1 MKAEVQN
8 LIEVFIRQ
16 TKEHVPDDGDFAPI
30 LEFFPNPDKRTQDFV
45 GKYGLKIYKMP
56 KDVVADSRQRYV
68 EAAAYIPSGQYK
80 SDCVVAS
87 GTKDEVLAIMQS
99 DAFVEKLCQ
108 MFEKLA
114 ELFEHY
120 D

>member
-8 LIEVFIRQ
+8 LIEVMIRQ

-30 LEFFPNPDKRTQDFV
+30 LELFPNPDNRTLEFV

-56 KDVVADSRQRYV
+56 KDVVADSRHRYV
-68 EAAAYIPSGQYK
+68 EAVAYIPSGQYK
-80 SDCVVAS
+80 SDCVVAL
-87 GTKDEVLAIMQS
+87 GTKNEVLAIMQS

-108 MFEKLA
+108 KFVDLA
-114 ELFEHY
+114 ELFEYY